1 MLHPVDWLKGSLN
14 AEKYC
19 RVQLLII
26 QKGVDENGTSV
37 SIRGEISF
45 DSYLRCF
52 QADDAGQMKAETCT
66 FEVVSV
72 IMYYKH
78 ISEKLTYIRKASHER
93 GGTNYTHLFIFL
105 YLSDYMK
112 LTQPVIFVPL

>member
-1 MLHPVDWLKGSLN
+1 MLHLVDWLKGSLN

-26 QKGVDENGTSV
+26 QKGVDEDEISVSIGDREDNAISV

-52 QADDAGQMKAETCT
+52 QENTVGLMRSGTYEIEA
-66 FEVVSV
+66 VSLT
-72 IMYYKH
+72 MY
-78 ISEKLTYIRKASHER
+78 
-93 GGTNYTHLFIFL
+93 
-105 YLSDYMK
+105 
-112 LTQPVIFVPL
+112 

>member
-1 MLHPVDWLKGSLN
+1 MLHSVDWLKGSLN

-26 QKGVDENGTSV
+26 QKGVDEDEISV

-52 QADDAGQMKAETCT
+52 QENTVGQMKAETCT
-66 FEVVSV
+66 FEVVSL
-72 IMYYKH
+72 IMYYKSV
-78 ISEKLTYIRKASHER
+78 SEKLTCTRKR
-93 GGTNYTHLFIFL
+93 DTKGGQITHISLFFISF
-105 YLSDYMK
+105 
-112 LTQPVIFVPL
+112 

>member
-26 QKGVDENGTSV
+26 QKGVDEDEISV

-52 QADDAGQMKAETCT
+52 QENTVGLMRSGTYE
-66 FEVVSV
+66 
-72 IMYYKH
+72 I
-78 ISEKLTYIRKASHER
+78 EKIIYSFFR
-93 GGTNYTHLFIFL
+93 
-105 YLSDYMK
+105 
-112 LTQPVIFVPL
+112 

>member
-19 RVQLLII
+19 RVQLLIK
-26 QKGVDENGTSV
+26 QKGVDENETSV

-52 QADDAGQMKAETCT
+52 QADDAGHPFICEIY
-66 FEVVSV
+66 VRNYS
-72 IMYYKH
+72 
-78 ISEKLTYIRKASHER
+78 YI
-93 GGTNYTHLFIFL
+93 
-105 YLSDYMK
+105 
-112 LTQPVIFVPL
+112 

>member
-1 MLHPVDWLKGSLN
+1 MLHPVDWLKGGLN

-26 QKGVDENGTSV
+26 QKGVDEDEISV
-37 SIRGEISF
+37 SIGEISF

-66 FEVVSV
+66 FEVVSL
-72 IMYYKH
+72 IMYYKSV
-78 ISEKLTYIRKASHER
+78 SEKLTCTRKR
-93 GGTNYTHLFIFL
+93 DTKGGQITHISLFFISF
-105 YLSDYMK
+105 
-112 LTQPVIFVPL
+112 

>member
-26 QKGVDENGTSV
+26 QKGVDEDEISV

-45 DSYLRCF
+45 DNYLRCF
-52 QADDAGQMKAETCT
+52 QADDAGQIRSDTYE
-66 FEVVSV
+66 
-72 IMYYKH
+72 I
-78 ISEKLTYIRKASHER
+78 EKTIYSFFR
-93 GGTNYTHLFIFL
+93 
-105 YLSDYMK
+105 
-112 LTQPVIFVPL
+112 

>member
-37 SIRGEISF
+37 SIRGGK
-45 DSYLRCF
+45 L
-52 QADDAGQMKAETCT
+52 
-66 FEVVSV
+66 VSIIILGV
-72 IMYYKH
+72 FK
-78 ISEKLTYIRKASHER
+78 K
-93 GGTNYTHLFIFL
+93 
-105 YLSDYMK
+105 
-112 LTQPVIFVPL
+112 TQ

>member
-1 MLHPVDWLKGSLN
+1 MLHLVDWLKGSLN

-26 QKGVDENGTSV
+26 QKGVDEDEISV
-37 SIRGEISF
+37 SGEISF
-45 DSYLRCF
+45 ASYLRCF

-66 FEVVSV
+66 FEVVLV

-78 ISEKLTYIRKASHER
+78 ISEKLTYIRRASHER
-93 GGTNYTHLFIFL
+93 EDKLYTPLYFYIFL
-105 YLSDYMK
+105 IICNLRN
-112 LTQPVIFVPL
+112 P

>member
-26 QKGVDENGTSV
+26 QKGVDEDEISV

-52 QADDAGQMKAETCT
+52 QADAVGQIRSGTYEIEA
-66 FEVVSV
+66 VALA
-72 IMYYKH
+72 MY
-78 ISEKLTYIRKASHER
+78 
-93 GGTNYTHLFIFL
+93 
-105 YLSDYMK
+105 
-112 LTQPVIFVPL
+112 

>member
-1 MLHPVDWLKGSLN
+1 MHPVDWLKGSLN

-37 SIRGEISF
+37 SIRGGEISF

-66 FEVVSV
+66 FEVVLV

-78 ISEKLTYIRKASHER
+78 ISEKLTYIRRASHE
-93 GGTNYTHLFIFL
+93 GGDKLYTPIYFL
-105 YLSDYMK
+105 YLSDYM
-112 LTQPVIFVPL
+112 

>member
-1 MLHPVDWLKGSLN
+1 MLHLVDWLKGSLN

-26 QKGVDENGTSV
+26 QKGVDEDEISV

-52 QADDAGQMKAETCT
+52 QENTVGLMGSGTYEIEA
-66 FEVVSV
+66 VSLT
-72 IMYYKH
+72 MY
-78 ISEKLTYIRKASHER
+78 
-93 GGTNYTHLFIFL
+93 
-105 YLSDYMK
+105 
-112 LTQPVIFVPL
+112 